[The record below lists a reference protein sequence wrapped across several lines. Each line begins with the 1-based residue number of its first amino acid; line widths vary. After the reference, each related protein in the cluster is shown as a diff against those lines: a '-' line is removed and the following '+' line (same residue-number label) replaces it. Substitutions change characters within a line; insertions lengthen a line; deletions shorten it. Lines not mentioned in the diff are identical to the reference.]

1 MRAESPMKKVRP
13 ASDADKPYRTR
24 TYHPISAYPEFL
36 PLKLSWSEQT
46 WHWQNRGEGGD
57 LKAGSAPTLAVV
69 RAPEPRWLMWGT
81 IVACRVHCGQHQAP
95 IDKWFQ
101 DWDYRRAA
109 LCRRGAACCSPP
121 LCAAWEDKPGFG
133 VIQNINMS
141 QAAAWDNIAMVNW
154 SNGTWKWYFLETCCT
169 FPCLC
174 LLENFYTEQT
184 KHWSEQSLRLQLQLL
199 TISFY
204 IKWIEIEIVLIISWV
219 VVGLW
224 P

>member
-1 MRAESPMKKVRP
+1 MVSLNAIKSRWHKLRSFLWEQSRLWKKCG
-13 ASDADKPYRTR
+13 
-24 TYHPISAYPEFL
+24 L
-36 PLKLSWSEQT
+36 PLMLINPIEPEHIIRSAHTRNFSHWSFLDQS
-46 WHWQNRGEGGD
+46 RPGIGRIAGEGGD

-109 LCRRGAACCSPP
+109 LCRSGAACCSPP

-154 SNGTWKWYFLETCCT
+154 SNGTDI
-169 FPCLC
+169 
-174 LLENFYTEQT
+174 
-184 KHWSEQSLRLQLQLL
+184 SLRIAVPFQCPLKKILVF
-199 TISFY
+199 SFNY
-204 IKWIEIEIVLIISWV
+204 
-219 VVGLW
+219 
-224 P
+224 